1 MSTNPGSVRPAGPD
15 ETIVL
20 RDTFVA
26 NGRGVPFENGWTWLA
41 AAWSIFM
48 RAPGV
53 WIGMIIVLCLIFVA
67 LGIVPFASLL
77 AGPVFTGGLMLASRT
92 IDQGGEA
99 QFAQLF
105 GGFKHRFGSLVGVG
119 VLYLVGFAAIIFV
132 VMLVAGGSILT
143 VINATTPEEVM
154 AAGAGLLLAA
164 LIFFA
169 LLIPLLMAVWFAPP
183 LVVFHD
189 VGAVPAM
196 KASFTGCL
204 RNIMP
209 FLLYGIVWFI
219 ASIIAS
225 IPFGL
230 GWLVL
235 GPVTAASI
243 YTAYKDIYFNV

>member
-1 MSTNPGSVRPAGPD
+1 MSASPD
-15 ETIVL
+15 ETITL
-20 RDTFVA
+20 RDAFVA
-26 NGRGVPFENGWTWLA
+26 RGRGVPFENGWTWLA
-41 AAWSIFM
+41 AAWSIFK
-48 RAPGV
+48 RAAGV
-53 WIGMIIVLCLIFVA
+53 WIGMIIVLCLIFIVV
-67 LGIVPFASLL
+67 GIVPIVGPIATRV
-77 AGPVFTGGLMLASRT
+77 AGPVFPGGLMLAART
-92 IDQGGEA
+92 TDQGGEA

-119 VLYLVGFAAIIFV
+119 VLYLVGISAIAFIVFIAAGASIFT
-132 VMLVAGGSILT
+132 VAK
-143 VINATTPEEVM
+143 ATTPEEVM

-169 LLIPLLMAVWFAPP
+169 LLIPLLMAVWFAPA
-183 LVVFHD
+183 LIVFHD
-189 VGAVPAM
+189 VGSVAAM
-196 KASFTGCL
+196 RASFAGCL

-230 GWLVL
+230 GWLIL

-243 YTAYKDIYFNV
+243 YTAYKDIYFDV